1 MEAVKQMKM
10 MKVRACRAKGGKFTR
25 KGTQARTG
33 LCLPLFRKL
42 PQPAH
47 RLPSE
52 VLPTLVAEAMPR
64 AFAHQGPTPASHLCQ
79 PRLPLLRGPSSPSSL
94 TKFHSSGEHHS
105 MKSRR
110 EWVPL

>member
-10 MKVRACRAKGGKFTR
+10 MKVRACRTEGGTCTR
-25 KGTQARTG
+25 EGTQARPG
-33 LCLPLFRKL
+33 LCLPLSRKL

-52 VLPTLVAEAMPR
+52 VLPTLVAGAMPR

-79 PRLPLLRGPSSPSSL
+79 PRLPLLGGPSSSSSFAKL
-94 TKFHSSGEHHS
+94 HGSGEHHS
-105 MKSRR
+105 LKSKR